1 MGELNYALG
10 IVPGKKKKKEKAVLE
25 NFSSLEHILR
35 GLCMDL
41 KNTDMISIFWNVVTS
56 IASQPFCLI

>member
-1 MGELNYALG
+1 MLWELFLE
-10 IVPGKKKKKEKAVLE
+10 KKKKKEKAVLE

-41 KNTDMISIFWNVVTS
+41 KNTDMISIFGM
-56 IASQPFCLI
+56 LLLL